1 MPQEEELS
9 LLTTLAAEQIGRLG
23 TEHTAAATIQRGF
36 HRSRARQD
44 SRALLAAN
52 ALQVRARS
60 IFLSILLVGCGWERP
75 QVEVCF
81 C

>member
-1 MPQEEELS
+1 MS
-9 LLTTLAAEQIGRLG
+9 LLTAQAAEQIGRLG

-52 ALQVRARS
+52 AFQVRARS
-60 IFLSILLVGCGWERP
+60 MFLPI
-75 QVEVCF
+75 
-81 C
+81 